1 MKEIFFVIQFLLSQ
15 ENFYTPDG
23 VSKYPIDGK
32 MAISKEKLY
41 FVIDNIHE
49 EYDITALNITDHRV
63 LATFD
68 EEGVFG
74 TIIADKYHVRF
85 EAAYFD
91 YEEGT
96 VDWVKIQFKVKN
108 SNVEQVT
115 VIEK

>member
-15 ENFYTPDG
+15 EFFYTEDG
-23 VSKYPIDGK
+23 IAKYPIDGR
-32 MAISKEKLY
+32 MAISNEKLY
-41 FVIDNIHE
+41 FVIDDVHE
-49 EYDITALNITDHRV
+49 EYDITALSITDHNV

-74 TIIADKYHVRF
+74 TIIADKYLVRF

-96 VDWVKIQFKVKN
+96 VDWVKIQFKVKQ